1 MLFQEVEERMIA
13 EKTSKFQPYRFKID
27 EIEGFKYRA
36 QTALNSL
43 QKKVIKDA
51 RLRDIKEVRLCVT
64 ETVSI
69 ERTRIHRGYY

>member
-1 MLFQEVEERMIA
+1 MIT
-13 EKTSKFQPYRFKID
+13 EKKNMFKPYRFKID

-51 RLRDIKEVRLCVT
+51 RLKDIKEV
-64 ETVSI
+64 
-69 ERTRIHRGYY
+69 